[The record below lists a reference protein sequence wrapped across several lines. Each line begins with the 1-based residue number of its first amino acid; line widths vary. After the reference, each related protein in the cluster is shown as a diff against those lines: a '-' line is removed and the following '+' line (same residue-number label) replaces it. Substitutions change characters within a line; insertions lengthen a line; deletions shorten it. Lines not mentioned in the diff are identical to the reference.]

1 MKLKYLV
8 AMILALSVSATSF
21 AAEDG
26 EALFKQH
33 KCKSCHKLDKKTV
46 GPSVKEISGKYA
58 NDEKAVAML
67 EERARNGSKGV
78 WGKMPMPKTKAS
90 VSDADLKTMV
100 GWILSHQ

>member
-1 MKLKYLV
+1 MKFKYLV
-8 AMILALSVSATSF
+8 AMLLALSVSATAF

-46 GPSVKEISGKYA
+46 GPSVKAISDKYA
-58 NDEKAVAML
+58 NEEDAASML
-67 EERARNGSKGV
+67 NERARNGGKGV

-90 VSDADLKTMV
+90 VSDADLQTMV
-100 GWILSHQ
+100 EWMLSHK